1 MVDSI
6 YTFASSGAKH
16 PSFNVPIE
24 LNSPSAMDSV

>member
-1 MVDSI
+1 MVVSI
-6 YTFASSGAKH
+6 YMCAPSGAKH